1 MSAVLGAE
9 RTGVNAYPT
18 PYGPTSPATS
28 PRPSRPRAPSLPR
41 RFWWKAIR
49 GASWKMP
56 SPLRTITPLTAF
68 SSPISIAWYLR
79 DSAEARCWFVAG
91 FHTGRPMMR
100 ASVEEAS
107 LTDAGSEVQ
116 RIWELDC
123 DGEEREW
130 MWDRGIEDVIVRKR
144 WLIVGI
150 LKRKIAGNENGA

>member
-1 MSAVLGAE
+1 M
-9 RTGVNAYPT
+9 PT
-18 PYGPTSPATS
+18 
-28 PRPSRPRAPSLPR
+28 RAH
-41 RFWWKAIR
+41 
-49 GASWKMP
+49 
-56 SPLRTITPLTAF
+56 PLRTNIARNISPAVSPTGAVTAKEVLVEGHSWGELEDAF
-68 SSPISIAWYLR
+68 SVAHNHAFDRVFVP
-79 DSAEARCWFVAG
+79 DHSAEARCWFVAG

-130 MWDRGIEDVIVRKR
+130 MWDRGIEDVTVRKR

>member
-28 PRPSRPRAPSLPR
+28 PRPSRRRAPSLPR
-41 RFWWKAIR
+41 RFWWKATR

-68 SSPISIAWYLR
+68 SSPIV
-79 DSAEARCWFVAG
+79 C
-91 FHTGRPMMR
+91 GRPD
-100 ASVEEAS
+100 STPTFKSPSLVEEAA

-123 DGEEREW
+123 DCEEREW
-130 MWDRGIEDVIVRKR
+130 MWDRGIEDVTIRKR

-150 LKRKIAGNENGA
+150 LKRETADNEIGA